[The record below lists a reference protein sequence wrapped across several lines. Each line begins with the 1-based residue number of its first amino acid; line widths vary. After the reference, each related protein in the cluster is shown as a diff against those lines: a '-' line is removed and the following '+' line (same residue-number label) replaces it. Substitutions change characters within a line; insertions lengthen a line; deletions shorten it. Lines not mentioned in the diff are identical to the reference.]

1 MPLLGT
7 LLAWIAG
14 QFTSLFLLVKSTEL
28 ATRIAGLLF
37 VAGLYVSCVLVFTNV
52 VSGWI
57 GSVFSTSYG
66 TLLGL
71 LFLPVAGT
79 VLASLALYW
88 TSVIGY
94 RYVSSLTRAVI
105 K

>member
-66 TLLGL
+66 TFCFLQWLVRCWHLWPFIGRPLLGIAM
-71 LFLPVAGT
+71 FQ
-79 VLASLALYW
+79 ALR
-88 TSVIGY
+88 G
-94 RYVSSLTRAVI
+94 L
-105 K
+105 